1 MTEAE
6 ARELALTLPEAT
18 AHPHFDR
25 EAFRAGK
32 GRIFATLGQG
42 TANLKLVPEQA
53 AMLIES
59 EPDLFVALGGWT
71 RQGYVGVRLG
81 AIDRDRFEVLLRMAW
96 RQAAPRR
103 LAAMLAEEGESASD

>member
-6 ARELALTLPEAT
+6 ARTLALALPGAT
-18 AHPHFDR
+18 TNPHFDR

-32 GRIFATLGQG
+32 GKIFMTLGSG

-53 AMLIES
+53 AMLIDA
-59 EPDLFVALGGWT
+59 EPHIFVPLGSWT
-71 RQGYVGVRLG
+71 RQGYVGVKID

-96 RQAAPRR
+96 RSAAPKK
-103 LAAMLAEEGESASD
+103 LGAMLPD